1 MSNFTLDCV
10 ELLKCKPR
18 RGSWTVGRNWKKLW
32 KGSGEIMEIVA
43 EYFFVNSKYEN
54 MKSERRI
61 EGLTYWEKQQRRL
74 EEYFSLFDVLLL
86 WIIGILGPNENLFR
100 VNNTK
105 LLDTTKVVVL
115 RRTSSSSDV
124 NETQSPNLNLINIQF
139 IISTKQPVLL
149 FRSDNSIT

>member
-1 MSNFTLDCV
+1 
-10 ELLKCKPR
+10 
-18 RGSWTVGRNWKKLW
+18 
-32 KGSGEIMEIVA
+32 MEIVA

-54 MKSERRI
+54 MKSERV

-74 EEYFSLFDVLLL
+74 EEYFSLFDVLFL
-86 WIIGILGPNENLFR
+86 WIIGILGPNENFFR

-124 NETQSPNLNLINIQF
+124 NETQSPNLNLINIHAIYNFNQ
-139 IISTKQPVLL
+139 TT
-149 FRSDNSIT
+149 RSSFSKR

>member
-32 KGSGEIMEIVA
+32 KESGEIMEIVA

-54 MKSERRI
+54 MKSERV

-86 WIIGILGPNENLFR
+86 WIIGILGPNENFFR

-124 NETQSPNLNLINIQF
+124 NETQYPNLNLINIHAIYNFNQ
-139 IISTKQPVLL
+139 TT
-149 FRSDNSIT
+149 RSSFSKR